1 MRGVGREDRSRC
13 GRTPRSAVDSPQNML
28 LQAGPPTRG
37 PTPPPWAAP
46 ASGHMTR
53 SPHSWVQMTKNQ
65 KQVFKQTLYTHI
77 HSSTAHNGPEV
88 ETTQVSIKG

>member
-1 MRGVGREDRSRC
+1 MGGHCDPPWTAP
-13 GRTPRSAVDSPQNML
+13 RTCCCRR
-28 LQAGPPTRG
+28 GPP
-37 PTPPPWAAP
+37 PPPWAAP
-46 ASGHMTR
+46 ASSHMTR